1 MCCGFHRAIINYQDL
16 ERGIA
21 GATKDRVY
29 TFVENIGAI
38 ASWNNDRYERRRG
51 RDTIAQPRK
60 ANAFG
65 PDYLSWKMTPF
76 DMIAQHPF
84 DLDSPGVILS
94 LGLDGAA
101 HENFSNMNN
110 VPRLDLVR
118 HSQLQVMIYRDIR
131 KITPSPDHRRRLSP

>member
-1 MCCGFHRAIINYQDL
+1 MCCGLHGAIINDQDL

-38 ASWNNDRYERRRG
+38 ASWNNDRCERRRG
-51 RDTIAQPRK
+51 RDTITQPRK

-65 PDYLSWKMTPF
+65 PDYLSWKMTPL

-94 LGLDGAA
+94 LDCCGAA
-101 HENFSNMNN
+101 HENLSNMNN
-110 VPRLDLVR
+110 VFRLNLVR
-118 HSQLQVMIYRDIR
+118 QSKLQVMIDRDGR
-131 KITPSPDHRRRLSP
+131 KI